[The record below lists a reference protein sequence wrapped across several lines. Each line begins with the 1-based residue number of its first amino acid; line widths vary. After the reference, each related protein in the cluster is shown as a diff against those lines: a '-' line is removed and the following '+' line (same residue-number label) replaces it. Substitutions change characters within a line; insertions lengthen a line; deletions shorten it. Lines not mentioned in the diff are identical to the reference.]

1 VQLALSTMHVHA
13 HVAVCNLVLS
23 RCWLMAALATALWT
37 ATGSVAETQGSVRV
51 HAAMPSLS
59 LPLGS
64 RSDCQRASAAHG
76 LPGSAK
82 QLRWRRMPL
91 AAVGLSPSGGVAPCV
106 ETVTLRGHDVPL
118 YLRGVLSGIAGGLA
132 GSSVSFLLHPLDTL
146 KTIKQANTGGNF
158 KGWIEAGAA
167 AIKKKGMYQ
176 GLYAGART
184 AAAGSFFSSALYF
197 GT

>member
-1 VQLALSTMHVHA
+1 L
-13 HVAVCNLVLS
+13 
-23 RCWLMAALATALWT
+23 
-37 ATGSVAETQGSVRV
+37 
-51 HAAMPSLS
+51 
-59 LPLGS
+59 
-64 RSDCQRASAAHG
+64 
-76 LPGSAK
+76 
-82 QLRWRRMPL
+82 RRMPL
-91 AAVGLSPSGGVAPCV
+91 ATVGLSPSGGVAV

-146 KTIKQANTGGNF
+146 KTMKQANTGGNF

-167 AIKKKGMYQ
+167 AIKQKGMYR